1 MHIIVDGY
9 NLIRQS
15 DVLRGYERQSL
26 EAGRKALIRSLAQ
39 YKRVR
44 GHRITV
50 VFDGWEGGSPLEERD
65 LAGGVAI
72 IYSRLGE
79 KADEVIKRLVGV
91 GSEEILVVTSDRE
104 IAAYANRRGKSS
116 IDSPGFAAR
125 LDRLAAAPAPGA
137 DTPGGGG
144 GGRSRSPRRSEEEGS
159 RPAALQTETDCTRP
173 DQKIMN
179 VNRLRLRKP

>member
-15 DVLRGYERQSL
+15 DVLRGHERQSL
-26 EAGRKALIRSLAQ
+26 EAGRKALIRGLAQ
-39 YKRVR
+39 YKRLR

-79 KADEVIKRLVGV
+79 KADEVIKRLVAA

-104 IAAYANRRGKSS
+104 IATFAARRGKSS
-116 IDSPGFAAR
+116 IASPEFAAR

-137 DTPGGGG
+137 DNPPETEDDEAD
-144 GGRSRSPRRSEEEGS
+144 RSGAAKKKGPARRLSKQQ
-159 RPAALQTETDCTRP
+159 RAALAR
-173 DQKIMN
+173 I
-179 VNRLRLRKP
+179 RKL

>member
-15 DVLRGYERQSL
+15 DVLRGHERQSL
-26 EAGRKALIRSLAQ
+26 EAGRKALIRGLAQ

-65 LAGGVAI
+65 LTGGVAI

-79 KADEVIKRLVGV
+79 KADEVIKRLVAT
-91 GSEEILVVTSDRE
+91 GSEELLVVTSDRE
-104 IAAYANRRGKSS
+104 IATFAARRGKGT
-116 IDSPGFAAR
+116 IASPEFAAR
-125 LDRLAAAPAPGA
+125 LDRIAAGELPAEAAGDEEA
-137 DTPGGGG
+137 ESERTGGKRKG
-144 GGRSRSPRRSEEEGS
+144 PARRLSKQK
-159 RPAALQTETDCTRP
+159 RAALARI
-173 DQKIMN
+173 KK
-179 VNRLRLRKP
+179 L